1 MNQLRQFN
9 GDFETKKQLIT
20 FIHDYIQSETIKRVY
35 ERKDV
40 SGIAD
45 AKELIDGAFNALE
58 EMYGLKEKPPVLINE
73 AK

>member
-1 MNQLRQFN
+1 MLKQFN
-9 GDFETKKQLIT
+9 GDLETKSQLIT

-45 AKELIDGAFNALE
+45 AKELVDGAFSALE
-58 EMYGLKEKPPVLINE
+58 EMYGIKERPPVQINE

>member
-9 GDFETKKQLIT
+9 GDIETKKQLIT

-35 ERKDV
+35 ERGDV
-40 SGIAD
+40 SHIAD
-45 AKELIDGAFNALE
+45 AKELIDGAFDLLE
-58 EMYGLKEKPPVLINE
+58 ETYSLRERPTTPVNE

>member
-9 GDFETKKQLIT
+9 GDVETKNQLLT

-35 ERKDV
+35 ERGDV
-40 SGIAD
+40 SHIAD
-45 AKELIDGAFNALE
+45 AKELIDGAFNLLE
-58 EMYGLKEKPPVLINE
+58 ETYGIKVKPNVPTNE

>member
-9 GDFETKKQLIT
+9 GDVETKNQLIT

-35 ERKDV
+35 ERGDV
-40 SGIAD
+40 SHIAD
-45 AKELIDGAFNALE
+45 AKELIDGAFNLLE
-58 EMYGLKEKPPVLINE
+58 ETYGVRERPPVQVNE

>member
-9 GDFETKKQLIT
+9 GDFETKNQLIT

-45 AKELIDGAFNALE
+45 AKEIIDGAFNLLE
-58 EMYGLKEKPPVLINE
+58 ETYGLKEKPPVLINE